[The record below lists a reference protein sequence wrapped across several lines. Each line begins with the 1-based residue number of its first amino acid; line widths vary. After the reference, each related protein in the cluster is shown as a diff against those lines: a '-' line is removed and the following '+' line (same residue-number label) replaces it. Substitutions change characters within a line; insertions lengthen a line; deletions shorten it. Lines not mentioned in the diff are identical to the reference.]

1 MWIGTPGVGVTER
14 MDNTTP
20 DIPAES
26 VQTLISAVAASVPTS
41 EPDLMEATYR
51 DLRAIA
57 ASMLRGQDAR
67 QTLHATA
74 LVHEA
79 YLKIAGKRDEPWAGV
94 SHFVAVAARA
104 MRQIVIDRARARNAA
119 KRGGGARRETLS
131 GVLQDDAHEPGVL
144 EIHEHLTRLALVDER
159 RARVVE
165 LRFFGGLGMA
175 EVARALGISERTAE
189 LDWRAARAW
198 LRERLEEA
206 SS

>member
-1 MWIGTPGVGVTER
+1 
-14 MDNTTP
+14 MDTTP
-20 DIPAES
+20 PPIADES
-26 VQTLISAVAASVPTS
+26 VHTLISAVAASVPAS

-57 ASMLRGQDAR
+57 ASMLRGVDAR
-67 QTLHATA
+67 QTLQATA

-79 YLKIAGKRDEPWAGV
+79 FLKIAGSREEPWAGT
-94 SHFVAVAARA
+94 SHFIAVAARA
-104 MRQIVIDRARARNAA
+104 MRQIVIDRARARKAA
-119 KRGGGARRETLS
+119 KRGGGCAHRETLS
-131 GVLQDDAHEPGVL
+131 GVLQDDAETAGVL
-144 EIHEHLTRLALVDER
+144 EVHEHLTRLAALDER

-175 EVARALGISERTAE
+175 QVAQVLGVSERTAE

-206 SS
+206 TP

>member
-1 MWIGTPGVGVTER
+1 
-14 MDNTTP
+14 MDISALH
-20 DIPAES
+20 IPEES
-26 VQTLISAVAASVPTS
+26 VQTLISAVAASVPPS

-51 DLRAIA
+51 DLRSIA
-57 ASMLRGQDAR
+57 ASMLRGQNAQ
-67 QTLHATA
+67 QTLQATA

-79 YLKIAGKRDEPWAGV
+79 YLKIAGKRDEPWDGV

-131 GVLQDDAHEPGVL
+131 GVLQDDAYTPGVL
-144 EIHEHLTRLALVDER
+144 EIHEHLTRLSAVDER

-175 EVARALGISERTAE
+175 EIARALGISERTAE

-198 LRERLEEA
+198 LRERLEDT